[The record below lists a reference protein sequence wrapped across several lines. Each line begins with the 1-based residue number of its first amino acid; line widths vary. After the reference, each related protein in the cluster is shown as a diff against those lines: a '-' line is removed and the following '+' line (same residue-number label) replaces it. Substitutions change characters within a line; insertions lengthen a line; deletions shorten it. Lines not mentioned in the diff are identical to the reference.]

1 MSPAVIKVIIGAM
14 ASKEGKQLLSILGKD
29 PGVDN
34 MILKGM
40 GMKNPTPQDVSDAK
54 ALFDSYNKAG
64 DTAAQESIKKLRDVM
79 MMDPKVRAVITGV
92 RALSEG
98 ARAAGNIG
106 VTHANRLAEALLSA
120 TRQGGDQQRS
130 TYGLSRLEKGA
141 EAYGKNKLRQ
151 AEIGKHIADAAANVI
166 DKTVGDYSAQDM
178 AVRSM
183 SAMPYMQGTPGTLYQ
198 MINGMQSRAQR
209 TTPRE

>member
-1 MSPAVIKVIIGAM
+1 MSPAVIKTIIGTM
-14 ASKEGKQLLSILGKD
+14 ASKEGRQLLSALGKD
-29 PGVDN
+29 PSVDA
-34 MILKGM
+34 MILKGI
-40 GMKNPTPQDVSDAK
+40 GMKNPTSQDVSDAK
-54 ALFDSYNKAG
+54 ALFNSYNQAG
-64 DTAAQESIKKLRDVM
+64 DAAVQESIRKLRDIM

-98 ARAAGNIG
+98 ARAAGNMG

-130 TYGLSRLEKGA
+130 MYGLSELEKGA
-141 EAYGKNKLRQ
+141 EAYGKNKLRK
-151 AEIGKHIADAAANVI
+151 AEMLKHVTDAAANVI
-166 DKTVGDYSAQDM
+166 DKTIGDYTAQDM

-183 SAMPYMQGTPGTLYQ
+183 STAPYMQGTPGTLYE

-209 TTPRE
+209 III